1 MRFALNPFA
10 ERSPY
15 TPEEA
20 QIVSLE
26 SAARAR
32 AEISRWPDYEVT
44 PLRSLPGLA
53 AQMMV
58 GEVLYKDES
67 QRLGCGSFKAL
78 GGAYAATLRLRT
90 YTGPDPTLCCATDGN
105 HGLSVAYAA
114 KRHGCP
120 CVVFMHEHA
129 HEGKVAAIRE
139 LGARIMRTAGTY
151 DDSVQAAARAAAD
164 EGWLL
169 VADTS
174 ADPRDPTTRHVMQ
187 GYGVMMLE
195 LIEQLGMT
203 DSPSHVFIQ
212 AGVGGLAASVAGV
225 LSEHYSQERP
235 TFVVVEPETAA
246 CLFESNLR
254 LRPAK
259 IAGDLRT
266 QMAML
271 SAGEASAAAWP
282 ILERRVDAFLAIADR
297 AAVSARANLLE
308 PKNGD
313 PALDVG
319 ISGAAGIAGLTQ
331 LRGSSRSDRLLGL
344 SRHSRIVVFGTESG
358 RDESR
363 RLRSSQRAKGSH
375 QRG

>member
-1 MRFALNPFA
+1 MLGPSRAAGIPVRFALNPFA

-15 TPEEA
+15 TNEEA
-20 QIVSLE
+20 RIVSLE

-32 AEISRWPDYEVT
+32 AEISRWPDYTVT

-53 AQMMV
+53 ARMSI

-67 QRLGCGSFKAL
+67 QRLGRGSFKAL
-78 GGAYAATLRLRT
+78 GGAYAATLRLRSYDGT
-90 YTGPDPTLCCATDGN
+90 DPTLCCATDGN

-114 KRHGCP
+114 RRHGCR

-129 HEGKVAAIRE
+129 HEGKEAAIRE
-139 LGARIMRTAGTY
+139 LDARIIRTQGTY
-151 DDSVQAAARAAAD
+151 DDSVRAAARAAAD

-174 ADPRDPTTRHVMQ
+174 DDPRDPTTLYVMQ
-187 GYGVMMLE
+187 GYGVMVLE
-195 LIEQLGMT
+195 LIEQLGAADVPT
-203 DSPSHVFIQ
+203 HVFIQ

-225 LSEHYSQERP
+225 LSEQYSNERP
-235 TFVVVEPETAA
+235 TFLVVEPETAA

-271 SAGEASAAAWP
+271 SAGQASAAAWT
-282 ILERRVDAFLAIADR
+282 ILERRIDAFLAIEDG
-297 AAVSARANLLE
+297 AARSAQAE
-308 PKNGD
+308 VHESKNGD
-313 PALDVG
+313 AALDVG
-319 ISGAAGIAGLTQ
+319 MSGAAGIAGLMQ
-331 LRGSSRSDRLLGL
+331 VCGSPKLSRLLGL
-344 SRHSRIVVFGTESG
+344 SRHSRIVVFGTEWG
-358 RDESR
+358 REE
-363 RLRSSQRAKGSH
+363 
-375 QRG
+375 

>member
-10 ERSPY
+10 ERSLY

-20 QIVSLE
+20 RIVSVE

-32 AEISRWPDYEVT
+32 EEIRRWPDYEVT

-53 AQMMV
+53 AQLTV
-58 GEVLYKDES
+58 GDVLYKDES
-67 QRLGCGSFKAL
+67 GRLGRGSFKAL
-78 GGAYAATLRLRT
+78 GGAYAAMLRLR
-90 YTGPDPTLCCATDGN
+90 GHEGADPTLCCATDGN

-120 CVVFMHEHA
+120 CVIYMHEHA
-129 HEGKVAAIRE
+129 HEGKLAAIRE
-139 LGARIMRTAGTY
+139 LGARIIRTAGTY
-151 DDSVQAAARAAAD
+151 DDAVRIAARTAAD

-174 ADPRDPTTRHVMQ
+174 DDPRDPTTLHVMQ
-187 GYGVMMLE
+187 GYGVMVLE
-195 LIEQLGMT
+195 LIEQLGAAEPPT
-203 DSPSHVFIQ
+203 HVFIQ
-212 AGVGGLAASVAGV
+212 AGVGGLAASVAGI
-225 LSEHYSQERP
+225 LSEHYSKDRP

-246 CLFESNLR
+246 CLFENNLR
-254 LRPAK
+254 LHPSK

-282 ILERRVDAFLAIADR
+282 ILERRIDAFLAIEDG
-297 AAVSARANLLE
+297 AALSARAELLE
-308 PKNGD
+308 PTNGD

-319 ISGAAGIAGLTQ
+319 ISGAAGVAGLMQ
-331 LRGSSRSDRLLGL
+331 VCGSTRLPRLLGL
-344 SRHSRIVVFGTESG
+344 SRHSRVLVFGTEWG
-358 RDESR
+358 RD
-363 RLRSSQRAKGSH
+363 
-375 QRG
+375 